1 MKKKIAWMVGGLI
14 VLALLVWA
22 FMPRATE
29 VEVAS
34 VTQGRFERSVQEDG
48 KTRLRDRYVVS
59 TPLAGRV
66 ARITLRQGDSVERDA
81 MVATLW
87 PLVPALLD
95 ERARDQQ
102 NAHVGALEASVSRAK
117 ANVGRAMAALDQAR
131 AELKRNEAL
140 AKEGFVSPNQNETG
154 RLTVRLREQELES
167 ARQEESGA
175 RHELDQSRIALRQYS
190 SGSTGAQQRAWQIK
204 APVSGKILK
213 IQQQSEGIV
222 QAGTPLME
230 LGNPSQL
237 EVVVDVLTEDAA
249 QIRPG
254 TPVQLSNWGG
264 PETLEGRVRLIEPAA
279 FTKVSALGVEEQR
292 VNAVIDITS
301 APDKRATLG
310 DGFKVDVRVLVQV
323 VENAVKVP
331 VSALFPVGAR
341 SALFVVEGGRARQR
355 EIEVAAR
362 NGVEAWVKT
371 GLAAGAPVIV
381 YPPTALKDGAR
392 VTTR

>member
-1 MKKKIAWMVGGLI
+1 MKKKIARMVGGLI

-102 NAHVGALEASVSRAK
+102 NAHVGTLEASVSRAK

-371 GLAAGAPVIV
+371 GLAPGTPVIV

>member
-323 VENAVKVP
+323 VESAVKVP

>member
-371 GLAAGAPVIV
+371 GLAPGTPVIV

>member
-1 MKKKIAWMVGGLI
+1 MKKKISWMVGGLI

-323 VENAVKVP
+323 VESAVKVP

-371 GLAAGAPVIV
+371 GLAPGTPVIV

>member
-102 NAHVGALEASVSRAK
+102 NAHVGTLEASVSRAK

-230 LGNPSQL
+230 LGDPSQL

-249 QIRPG
+249 QITPG

-323 VENAVKVP
+323 VESAVKVP

-371 GLAAGAPVIV
+371 GLAAGTPVIV

>member
-230 LGNPSQL
+230 LGDPSQL

-371 GLAAGAPVIV
+371 GLAPGTPVIV

>member
-29 VEVAS
+29 VEVAN

-102 NAHVGALEASVSRAK
+102 NAHVGTLEASVSRAK

-230 LGNPSQL
+230 LGDPSQL

-371 GLAAGAPVIV
+371 GLAPGAPVIV

>member
-102 NAHVGALEASVSRAK
+102 NAHVGTLEASVSRAK

-175 RHELDQSRIALRQYS
+175 RHELDQSRIALRQYL

-222 QAGTPLME
+222 QA
-230 LGNPSQL
+230 
-237 EVVVDVLTEDAA
+237 
-249 QIRPG
+249 
-254 TPVQLSNWGG
+254 LS
-264 PETLEGRVRLIEPAA
+264 LIH
-279 FTKVSALGVEEQR
+279 
-292 VNAVIDITS
+292 I
-301 APDKRATLG
+301 
-310 DGFKVDVRVLVQV
+310 
-323 VENAVKVP
+323 
-331 VSALFPVGAR
+331 
-341 SALFVVEGGRARQR
+341 
-355 EIEVAAR
+355 
-362 NGVEAWVKT
+362 
-371 GLAAGAPVIV
+371 
-381 YPPTALKDGAR
+381 
-392 VTTR
+392 

>member
-29 VEVAS
+29 VEVAN

-102 NAHVGALEASVSRAK
+102 NAHVGTLEASVSRAK

-230 LGNPSQL
+230 LGDPSQL

-249 QIRPG
+249 QITPG

-323 VENAVKVP
+323 VESAVKVP

-371 GLAAGAPVIV
+371 GLAPGTPVIV